1 MDAASQPPRQHA
13 VNTAPSLTD
22 TVRASCALVAERARF
37 VRIVHEA
44 LPDYAQRLALD
55 TVPPAQL
62 DPACHVLAD
71 PASTVA
77 YFLTLDTINF
87 GSGYFPAMRKRPGLS
102 GYFTVALSL
111 KEAFERDGPW
121 SAERLARLTTA
132 DCARTFGQASDFPL
146 MGLFA
151 RALNDLG
158 HTLLAEYAG
167 DPVRLVRA
175 ADGSAER
182 FARLLTAMPYFRD
195 VADYLGQQVAFYKR
209 AQLAAADLAL
219 ALASPRVRAQAIQAD
234 PLPEAEHA
242 PLFAD
247 LDRLTI
253 FADNLV
259 PHVLRV
265 DGVLKYHPG
274 LLARINAEIP
284 IPAGSP
290 EEVEIRA
297 CAVHAVELLKAE
309 LTRRG
314 QPVTSSQLDYYL
326 WTRGGGPR
334 YKAQPRHR
342 SPSVYY

>member
-1 MDAASQPPRQHA
+1 MATGSA
-13 VNTAPSLTD
+13 LTD
-22 TVRASCALVAERARF
+22 QVRASCAAVARRAHF
-37 VRIVHEA
+37 VHLNTDA
-44 LPDYAQRLALD
+44 LPGYARRLDIDALAAP
-55 TVPPAQL
+55 TI
-62 DPACHVLAD
+62 DPAYHVLAD
-71 PASTVA
+71 PATTVS

-102 GYFTVALSL
+102 GYFTVAVSL
-111 KEAFERDGPW
+111 KEAFARDGAW
-121 SAERLARLTTA
+121 SAERLVSLTAA
-132 DCARTFGQASDFPL
+132 DCATVFGQAPDFPL
-146 MGLFA
+146 MALFA

-158 HTLLAEYAG
+158 RLLQSSYAS
-167 DPVRLVRA
+167 DPFQLLRA
-175 ADGSAER
+175 AGGSAER
-182 FARLLTAMPYFRD
+182 FAALLTAMPYYRD
-195 VADYLGQQVAFYKR
+195 VATYAGESVAFYKR

-219 ALASPRVRAQAIQAD
+219 ALASPEVCARAAGAD
-234 PLPEAEHA
+234 PLAA
-242 PLFAD
+242 LDGSPLFHD

-265 DGVLKYHPG
+265 DSLLRYDAG
-274 LLARINAEIP
+274 LLARINAQAP

-309 LTRRG
+309 LARAG
-314 QPVTSSQLDYYL
+314 QEVTSSQLDYYL
-326 WTRGGGPR
+326 WTRGGGAI